1 MVIMVE
7 LKVVSW
13 SDVMTYLLRIV
24 EGMGSD
30 GFRPDV
36 VVGIMRGGVIA
47 ARLIGDLLGVDS
59 ISLMEIKF
67 YKGIG
72 EQGDEPRITQPLTI
86 NVKGK
91 RVLVI
96 DDIAD
101 SGNTMRTAIDYIKG
115 MNPLQVKT
123 ATLLLKPWT
132 KFKPDYYGGETTMW
146 IVFPWELGET
156 IRELGSNSMQL
167 VSKMD
172 SELAGKIMTIMKILN
187 GNQAN

>member
-1 MVIMVE
+1 MVE

-13 SDVMTYLLRIV
+13 NDVMTHLLHIV
-24 EGMGSD
+24 ESMGKD
-30 GFRPDV
+30 GFKPDV

-72 EQGDEPRITQPLTI
+72 EQRERPEVTQPLTI
-86 NVKGK
+86 NVEGK

-101 SGNTMRTAIDYIKG
+101 SGNTMKTAIDYIREMK
-115 MNPLQVKT
+115 PLQVKT

-132 KFKPDYYGGETTMW
+132 SFRPDYYGGETTMW

-156 IRELGSNSMQL
+156 IRELGNNSTQL

-172 SELAGKIMTIMKILN
+172 SELAGKIMTVMKILN
-187 GNQAN
+187 GRPS

>member
-1 MVIMVE
+1 MVE

-24 EGMGSD
+24 EGMGGD

-72 EQGDEPRITQPLTI
+72 ERGEEPRITQPLTI

-167 VSKMD
+167 MSKMD

-187 GNQAN
+187 GNQTS